1 MALPTN
7 PTEMPCWCFAR
18 SSHCAICGGERR
30 LLSGRLWWNRSMAKR
45 VLLECRD
52 LFFRGKVQAILA
64 AAGAEIVRDDPI
76 DLAVLELGKPGVDE
90 RIQNLVRRGV
100 PVLAFGSHVDA
111 AALRAARELG
121 ARAVPNSQIE
131 SELRALL

>member
-1 MALPTN
+1 
-7 PTEMPCWCFAR
+7 
-18 SSHCAICGGERR
+18 
-30 LLSGRLWWNRSMAKR
+30 MAKR

-76 DLAVLELGKPGVDE
+76 DLAVLELGKPGVGE
-90 RIQNLVRRGV
+90 RIENLVRRGV
-100 PVLAFGSHVDA
+100 PVLAFGSHVEA
-111 AALRAARELG
+111 AALRTARELG

-131 SELRALL
+131 SELRALFSR